1 MLMSFGEAYPDILI
15 NFANIAR
22 VHQQN
27 REANLTASCYLKA
40 IDLLT
45 QINGGKN
52 HVNTSFCYSSLA
64 SLHYELGEYKK
75 SADYQG

>member
-27 REANLTASCYLKA
+27 REPSLASNCYLKA
-40 IDLLT
+40 I
-45 QINGGKN
+45 
-52 HVNTSFCYSSLA
+52 
-64 SLHYELGEYKK
+64 
-75 SADYQG
+75 